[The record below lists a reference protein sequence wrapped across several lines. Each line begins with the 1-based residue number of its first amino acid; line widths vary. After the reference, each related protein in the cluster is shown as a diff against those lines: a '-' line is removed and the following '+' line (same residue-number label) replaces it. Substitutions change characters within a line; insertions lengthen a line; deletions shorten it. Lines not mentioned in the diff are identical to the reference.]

1 MTAPLFILAALLVP
15 FATTDEFRVLPE
27 GEVTSDLRKTQ
38 LVTLEAH
45 HPWQHEGDLEAW
57 AERAEYLRRQVLVA
71 AGLWPMPPRPPIE
84 AVIHG
89 EIDRGAYV
97 VRKVFFESFPGF
109 YVTGNLYVPTAPS
122 DVPRPAVLSPHG
134 HFTNG
139 RFAQTSDTDVEKQL
153 ANGWETREE
162 NARYHLQA
170 RMATLARLGC
180 VVFHYDMVGIAD
192 SKQIAHAEGFGD
204 VEAELWSQTP
214 FGLQTFNSI
223 RALDFLIS
231 LPEVDPDRIGVT
243 GASGGGTQTFI
254 LCAIDPRP
262 AAAFPAVMVSTGMQG
277 GCRCENASHLRIDTG
292 NVELAAL
299 FAPRPLMMTGANDW
313 TLHIEEDGLPELKT
327 LYGAYGVPWCVE
339 ATCHPDF
346 EHNYN
351 KISREHMYAW
361 FNTHLGLGAELPIA
375 DAPLEPIP
383 PAELSVF
390 DEEHPRPANAVD
402 AKGLRAVWRQI
413 AEDQLAALVPHDE
426 ASLEEFRRVVGGALE
441 VLLHTSLPEPE
452 EVVAKRVSIE
462 EHGRYTLEKLRLAR
476 LGSGEDVPAIL
487 ARPAEWNGVVVVAPT
502 VQGLEKFFEVAFP
515 PAFERNPDN
524 RCAVLAFDPLLVGEH
539 VEATGELPQLPV
551 DERRHSGY
559 SGYTFGYNRPLLAWQ
574 VHDTLT
580 AIGFARGLEG
590 VKSVRLVGRGF
601 AGPSA
606 ILARALARDAVDV
619 AVVAWQ
625 WKSSFDSP
633 VTLDNG
639 DSFPGAKRYGGL
651 ASFAA
656 LSAPAELWLAD
667 APGKRK
673 IIEAAYRS
681 AGASEALHLEHGPE
695 AYRALFA
702 GPEDD

>member
-1 MTAPLFILAALLVP
+1 MTAPLLTLAALLVP
-15 FATTDEFRVLPE
+15 LATAGDARRTR
-27 GEVTSDLRKTQ
+27 

-45 HPWQHEGDLEAW
+45 HPWEHIDDLEAW

-109 YVTGNLYVPTAPS
+109 YVTGNLYVPTTPGQG
-122 DVPRPAVLSPHG
+122 PRPAVLSPHG

-139 RFAQTSDTDVEKQL
+139 RFAQTSDTDIEKQL

-192 SKQIAHAEGFGD
+192 SKQIAHGEGFGD
-204 VEAELWSQTP
+204 LEAELWSQTP

-223 RALDFLIS
+223 RALDFLS
-231 LPEVDPDRIGVT
+231 GLPEVDPERIGVT

-339 ATCHPDF
+339 ATCYPDF

-351 KISREHMYAW
+351 RISREHMYSW
-361 FNTHLGLGAELPIA
+361 FDTHLGLDAELPIEE
-375 DAPLEPIP
+375 APLDPIP

-390 DEEHPRPANAVD
+390 DEEHPRPENAVD
-402 AKGLRAVWRQI
+402 AKGLRAVWREI
-413 AEDQLAALVPHDE
+413 AEDQLTALVPDDA
-426 ASLEEFRRVVGGALE
+426 ASLEKFRRVVGGALE

-452 EVVAKRVSIE
+452 DVVAKRMTIEEYEGCSIE
-462 EHGRYTLEKLRLAR
+462 TLRLSR
-476 LGSGEDVPAIL
+476 RDSGEDVPAAL
-487 ARPAEWNGVVVVAPT
+487 AVPPEWNGVVVVRVNGSFLGSA
-502 VQGLEKFFEVAFP
+502 GDSL
-515 PAFERNPDN
+515 
-524 RCAVLAFDPLLVGEH
+524 AVDRATLAMQHHAILDIEPLL
-539 VEATGELPQLPV
+539 TGEVDDKAGAPVRLPR
-551 DERRHSGY
+551 DERRHAGY
-559 SGYTFGYNRPLLAWQ
+559 PGYTFGYNRPLLAWR
-574 VHDTLT
+574 VHDILT
-580 AIGFARGLEG
+580 AVGYARGLEG
-590 VKSVRLVGRGF
+590 ARSVRLLGIGS
-601 AGPSA
+601 AGPWVL
-606 ILARALARDAVDV
+606 LARALARDEIELAAAFWSESLDRP
-619 AVVAWQ
+619 
-625 WKSSFDSP
+625 KS
-633 VTLDNG
+633 LDAS
-639 DSFPGAKRYGGL
+639 DFLPGALRFGGL
-651 ASFAA
+651 DAFAA
-656 LSAPAELWLAD
+656 LSAPAPLWLIG
-667 APGKRK
+667 APEPPG
-673 IIEAAYRS
+673 IAGAAYRS
-681 AGASEALHLEHGPE
+681 AGASDDLHTGPVANVSFDAL
-695 AYRALFA
+695 RALGA
-702 GPEDD
+702 DPD